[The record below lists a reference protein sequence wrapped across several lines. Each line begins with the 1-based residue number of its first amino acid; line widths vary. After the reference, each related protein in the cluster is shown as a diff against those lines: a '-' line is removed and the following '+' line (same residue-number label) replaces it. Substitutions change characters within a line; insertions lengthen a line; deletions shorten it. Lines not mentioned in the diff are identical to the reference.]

1 MCYKSYNACFLEV
14 KKSILTGVEIKVVF
28 GGQMKSFFF
37 PQSVAVF
44 GVSGA
49 ISNMG
54 RIIIENMKRFGFK
67 GDLYLIGDRDEKVM
81 GKKIYRNIEEVE
93 VIPDL
98 AVFLIPVKGLP
109 RALDACGRKGIRR
122 VIIESGGFS
131 EFEEDRKALEKEIL
145 DIAKQWNIRII
156 GPNCV
161 GIINMENG
169 LTLPFYPIHPKDV
182 KHGPVAVISQSGGL
196 IHDIIIL
203 SFCENVGV
211 SKLVSIGNRLML
223 DENDFL
229 EFLIADPATRIIGLY
244 LENIRDG
251 RRFMNLACSTDKPII
266 LLKSNISPSSREIAR
281 FHTTALAGDEQVLD
295 AALKQAGVHRV
306 HNIKEM
312 VECFKIFSLPVI
324 KGPKLAL
331 MSRSGGHAVLSA
343 DAAYRY
349 KFELAE
355 FSDNFFNMVKQKS
368 RAGVIKMTNPL
379 DLGDVFD
386 ISFYVEIAEIT
397 LKEKGIDGLVVVH
410 PGDFEN
416 EVAPIKDYIKTACEI
431 TDRYQ
436 KPIVFCM
443 VSDKDNWFGMKG
455 VANFPIF
462 TDVDYALGMLAKS
475 YEHYKYHSK
484 TIKKA
489 PSMPAEKK
497 PGTQRDLHKSKIM
510 PQNEVFSLLRSYGI
524 PVADYAIVRTF
535 EEAVTTAKNIGY
547 PVAVKIAS
555 PGILHKTERG
565 GVMLNVMDDAGLERA
580 FHNMKAESFLIQK
593 MSPSGHEVI
602 IGGKADPE
610 FGPVILFGLGGI
622 FVEVYKDVAMRIAP
636 VDENIAEEM
645 INEIRGAN
653 ILKGFRGQQSADWK
667 ALVKVLVN
675 ASRLLTEHPEI
686 VNLDINPLI
695 VFEHGKGC
703 VAVDAKIGFFMHP

>member
-28 GGQMKSFFF
+28 GGKMKGFFF

-49 ISNMG
+49 RSNMG
-54 RIIIENMKRFGFK
+54 RIIIENMERFGFK
-67 GDLYLIGDRDEKVM
+67 DDLYLIGDRDEKVM
-81 GKKIYRNIEEVE
+81 GRKIYRNIEDVE
-93 VIPDL
+93 VVPDL
-98 AVFLIPVKGLP
+98 AVFLIPATGLP
-109 RALDACGRKGIRR
+109 GALDACGRKGIRR
-122 VIIESGGFS
+122 VIIESAGFS
-131 EFEEDRKALEKEIL
+131 EFKEDRKALEKEIL
-145 DIAKQWNIRII
+145 DVAKQWNIRII

-161 GIINMENG
+161 GIVNLENG
-169 LTLPFYPIHPKDV
+169 LTLPFYPMHPKDV
-182 KHGPVAVISQSGGL
+182 KQGSVAVISQSGGL
-196 IHDIIIL
+196 IHDIMML

-211 SKLVSIGNRLML
+211 NKLVSVGNKLML

-229 EFLIADPATRIIGLY
+229 EFLISDPSTRIIGLY

-251 RRFMNLACSTDKPII
+251 RRFMNLASSTDKPII
-266 LLKSNISPSSREIAR
+266 LLKSNISLSSRKIAR

-324 KGPKLAL
+324 EGPKLAL

-355 FSDNFFNMVKQKS
+355 FSDDFFNMVKQKS
-368 RAGVIKMTNPL
+368 RAGVIKLTNPL
-379 DLGDVFD
+379 DLGDIFD
-386 ISFYVEIAEIT
+386 INFHVEIAEIA
-397 LKEKGIDGLVVVH
+397 LKEKGVDGLVVIH
-410 PGDFEN
+410 AYDFEHDVN
-416 EVAPIKDYIKTACEI
+416 PTKDFIKAASEI
-431 TDRYQ
+431 SSRCQ

-443 VSDKDNWFGMKG
+443 VSHKDDWFSMKEA
-455 VANFPIF
+455 ANFPIF
-462 TDVDYALGMLAKS
+462 TDVDYTLGILAKS
-475 YEHYKYHSK
+475 YDHYKYHLKAAKK
-484 TIKKA
+484 TSRQSVEKVPGA
-489 PSMPAEKK
+489 P
-497 PGTQRDLHKSKIM
+497 GDLYQLNII
-510 PQNEVFSLLRSYGI
+510 PQNDVFGLLRSYGI
-524 PVADYAIVRTF
+524 PAADYAIVRTF
-535 EEAVTTAKNIGY
+535 EEAVAAAKNIGY
-547 PVAVKIAS
+547 PVAFKIAS
-555 PGILHKTERG
+555 PEILHKTERG
-565 GVMLNVMDDAGLERA
+565 GVTLNVMDDAGLERA

-622 FVEVYKDVAMRIAP
+622 FVEVYKDVAIRIAP

-645 INEIRGAN
+645 INEIRGAG
-653 ILKGFRGQQSADWK
+653 ILKGFRGQPSADWK